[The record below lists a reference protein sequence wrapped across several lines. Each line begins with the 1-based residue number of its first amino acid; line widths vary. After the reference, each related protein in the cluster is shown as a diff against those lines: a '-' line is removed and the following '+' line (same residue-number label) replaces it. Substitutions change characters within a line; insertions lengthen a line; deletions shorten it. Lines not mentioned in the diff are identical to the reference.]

1 MSKLNKL
8 STFHLLDSYYAF
20 LFTPK
25 PSADSDLEIRFLGY
39 TGKSITGSR
48 PQLRA
53 EITWVWNTNSQGQTF
68 LRERFIKILGK
79 GTNPIPLKPEHG
91 RELFKKAHYILL
103 DSTLPSAL
111 KSGISTYLHD
121 FQVNVPIKEF
131 TNCPYCVLVDRI
143 TLMSDKQT
151 YIGLNNQHICQ
162 LCALQEVQKELKGR
176 GVSLTPAI
184 TQYLQTLLQQT
195 KNVPK
200 TIEVIHG
207 NQAYGS
213 GSIIKEVEKL
223 LGEYH
228 EPTPVNKL
236 DLPDYVQK
244 NLKARD
250 IYSLLPAQVK
260 ALQEGLLN
268 GENLLIVAET
278 SAGKTLVGELA
289 ALKTILVQKKQVLY
303 LSPLVALAN
312 TKYESFKKNFKG
324 EGFSVGLR
332 VGIPRLKLKNVNTVP
347 DSTNLHDKD
356 IIVGTYEGV
365 DLLLRSGYRFS
376 NIGLVIV
383 DEIQTL
389 QEEEDRGPDL
399 DGLITR
405 IKLQRNY
412 IQILGLSAT
421 IGNPE
426 ELAKQLDLKLVWYKG
441 RPIPLEVHVLIS
453 PSDIKKKDRMAEIIL
468 EEKKLTSSFGYTGQ
482 AIVFTNSRRKT
493 KEIRDYLRN
502 MRIKSANY
510 HSGLPYGTRKQI
522 EEEFDAGKIDC
533 VVATYALGAGV
544 DFPASVVIFE
554 SLQMGKELLIDRT
567 NIFFQMMGRAGRLG
581 KHDKGKVIIL
591 ATPFPPNASVQ
602 MTEIELAMNLLKA
615 QYQKVDPEYDLNRTA
630 TQLLATLSSF
640 QKMSAQHYEQAFN
653 VLLGRTGTFKDTVDY
668 LLSKNLVQF
677 DQSSDIYSVTKL
689 GQAGA
694 MSFLTVKEISFVL
707 KNVNNNLNPIEIAIL
722 MDPFENV
729 HLAPYLIGYL
739 EKALKTRVPTR
750 LFSSSALELLDQAS
764 VKVQKLDKA
773 AVELLIAW
781 NKYFFNCDCED
792 RPYCNHGLI
801 NVNKLFITLRMQKL
815 SPEAIARVIEK
826 EYGLYAFSG
835 DILRWLES
843 IIHKLEGIKKVTSAV
858 KIDLSEKLAV
868 LEEAIQDPDATTEE
882 KLQELNLTL
891 N

>member
-1 MSKLNKL
+1 MNKAA
-8 STFHLLDSYYAF
+8 TVHILDSYYAF
-20 LFTPK
+20 VFTTK
-25 PSADSDLEIRFLGY
+25 PSADSELEIRFLGY
-39 TGKSITGSR
+39 TGKQITGNR
-48 PQLRA
+48 PQLRG
-53 EITWVWNTNSQGQTF
+53 EITWVWNTNSQGESF
-68 LRERFIKILGK
+68 LRERFIRIIGK
-79 GTNPIPLKPEHG
+79 GTNPLPLKPEKG
-91 RELFKKAHYILL
+91 RELFKKTRYILL
-103 DSTLPSAL
+103 DTILPKDL
-111 KSGISTYLHD
+111 RRGINGFFND
-121 FQVNVPIKEF
+121 FQIKAVVKEF

-143 TLMSDKQT
+143 TLMADKKS
-151 YIGLNNQHICQ
+151 YIGLNEQKICQ
-162 LCALQEVQKELKGR
+162 LCALQEIQKELKGR

-213 GSIIKEVEKL
+213 GSIIKEVDKL

-228 EPTPVNKL
+228 EPTPITKL
-236 DLPDYVQK
+236 SLPDYVRA
-244 NLKARD
+244 NLKQRNISA
-250 IYSLLPAQVK
+250 LLPAQVK
-260 ALQEGLLN
+260 ALEEGLLKN
-268 GENLLIVAET
+268 EDLLIVAET
-278 SAGKTLVGELA
+278 SAGKTLIGEIS
-289 ALKTILVQKKQVLY
+289 ALKQILVHKKQVLY

-312 TKYESFKKNFKG
+312 TKYESFKKNFKQ
-324 EGFSVGLR
+324 EGFKIGLR
-332 VGIPRLKLKNVNTVP
+332 VGIPRLKLKNVSTVP
-347 DSTNLHDKD
+347 DSRNLNNKN
-356 IIVGTYEGV
+356 IIVGTYEGF
-365 DLLLRSGYRFS
+365 DLLLRSGYKFS

-405 IKLQRNY
+405 IKMQRNQ

-426 ELAKQLDLKLVWYKG
+426 QLAEMLNLKLVWYKG

-453 PSDIKKKDRMAEIIL
+453 PSDIKKKDRMAEIIH
-468 EEKKLTSSFGYTGQ
+468 EEKKLVSSFGFTGQ

-502 MRIKSANY
+502 MRIKTANY
-510 HSGLPYGTRKQI
+510 HSGLPYGVRKRI

-554 SLQMGKELLIDRT
+554 SLQMGKDLLIDRT

-602 MTEIELAMNLLKA
+602 ITEIELAMNLIRA
-615 QYQKVDPEYDLNRTA
+615 SYQKVDPEYDLNRTA
-630 TQLLATLSSF
+630 TQMLATLANF
-640 QKMSAQHYEQAFN
+640 QKLPSDRYEQAFN
-653 VLLGRTGTFKDTVDY
+653 LLLGKTGSFKDTADF
-668 LLSKNLVQF
+668 LVKKKLVEYNQENN
-677 DQSSDIYSVTKL
+677 QYSITKL
-689 GQAGA
+689 GSAGA

-707 KNVNNNLNPIEIAIL
+707 KNINELNPIEIAIL
-722 MDPFENV
+722 MDPFENI
-729 HLAPYLIGYL
+729 HLSPYLIGFL
-739 EKALKTRVPTR
+739 EKTLKTRVPTR
-750 LFSSSALELLDQAS
+750 LFTSSALELLDQAS

-773 AVELLIAW
+773 AVELLVAW
-781 NKYFFNCDCED
+781 NKYFFNCECED
-792 RPYCNHGLI
+792 SPYCNHGLI
-801 NVNKLFITLRMQKL
+801 NVNKLLISLRTKRG
-815 SPEAIARVIEK
+815 SPEAIARIIDK
-826 EYGLYAFSG
+826 DYGLYAFPG

-858 KIDLSEKLAV
+858 KIDMSEQLAII
-868 LEEAIQDPDATTEE
+868 EGAIQDPDQLTDE
-882 KLQELNLTL
+882 KIQELGIEV
-891 N
+891 

>member
-1 MSKLNKL
+1 MNKAA
-8 STFHLLDSYYAF
+8 TVHILDSYYAF
-20 LFTPK
+20 VFTTK
-25 PSADSDLEIRFLGY
+25 PSADSELEIRFLGY
-39 TGKSITGSR
+39 TGKTITGSR
-48 PQLRA
+48 PQLRG
-53 EITWVWNTNSQGQTF
+53 EITWVWNTNNQGEQF
-68 LRERFIKILGK
+68 LRERFIKIIGK
-79 GTNPIPLKPEHG
+79 GTNPLPLKPEKG
-91 RELFKKAHYILL
+91 RELFKKAPYILL
-103 DSTLPSAL
+103 DSILPKNIKNGMNSFF
-111 KSGISTYLHD
+111 KD
-121 FQVNVPIKEF
+121 FQINAVVKEF

-143 TLMSDKQT
+143 TLMSDKKS
-151 YIGLNNQHICQ
+151 YIGLNNQKICQ

-184 TQYLQTLLQQT
+184 TQYLQALLQQS

-200 TIEVIHG
+200 TIEIIHG

-228 EPTPVNKL
+228 EPTPISKL
-236 DLPDYVQK
+236 SLPEYVRK
-244 NLKARD
+244 NLKERD
-250 IYSLLPAQVK
+250 ISSLLPAQVK
-260 ALQEGLLN
+260 ALDEGLLDN
-268 GENLLIVAET
+268 KDLLVVAET
-278 SAGKTLVGELA
+278 SAGKTLIGEIA
-289 ALKTILVQKKQVLY
+289 ALKHILVHKKQVLY

-312 TKYESFKKNFKG
+312 TKYESFKKNFKQ
-324 EGFSVGLR
+324 EGFTVGLR
-332 VGIPRLKLKNVNTVP
+332 VGIPRLKLKNVTHVP
-347 DSTNLHDKD
+347 DSTNLADKN
-356 IIVGTYEGV
+356 IIVGTYEGF
-365 DLLLRSGYRFS
+365 DLMLRSGYKFS

-405 IKLQRNY
+405 IKMQRNQ

-426 ELAKQLDLKLVWYKG
+426 QLAEMLNLQLVWYKG

-453 PSDIKKKDRMAEIIL
+453 PSNLKKKDRMAEIIL
-468 EEKKLTSSFGYTGQ
+468 EEKKLTSSFGYSGQ

-502 MRIKSANY
+502 MRIKTANY

-554 SLQMGKELLIDRT
+554 SLQMGKDLLIDRT

-602 MTEIELAMNLLKA
+602 ITEIELAMNLLRA
-615 QYQKVDPEYDLNRTA
+615 SYQKVDPEYDLNKTA
-630 TQLLATLSSF
+630 TQILATLANF
-640 QKMSAQHYEQAFN
+640 QKLSSTQYEQSFN
-653 VLLGRTGTFKDTVDY
+653 LLLGKTGTFKDTADY
-668 LLSKNLVQF
+668 LVSKQLV
-677 DQSSDIYSVTKL
+677 SYNEENSTYAITKL

-707 KNVNNNLNPIEIAIL
+707 KNINSLLPIEIAIL
-722 MDPFENV
+722 MDPFENI
-729 HLAPYLIGYL
+729 HLAPYLIGFL
-739 EKALKTRVPTR
+739 EKSLKTRVPTR
-750 LFSSSALELLDQAS
+750 LFTSSALELLDQAS
-764 VKVQKLDKA
+764 VKVQKLDKTV
-773 AVELLIAW
+773 VELLIAW
-781 NKYFFNCDCED
+781 NKYFFNCNCED

-801 NVNKLFITLRMQKL
+801 NVDKLLITLRTRKG
-815 SPEAIARVIEK
+815 SPEAIAKIIEK
-826 EYGLYAFSG
+826 EYGLYAFPG

-843 IIHKLEGIKKVTSAV
+843 IVHKLEGIKKITSAV
-858 KIDLSEKLAV
+858 KIDVSEKLEV
-868 LEEAIQDPDATTEE
+868 IESAIQDPDAINEQ
-882 KLQELNLTL
+882 KLQELENII
-891 N
+891 